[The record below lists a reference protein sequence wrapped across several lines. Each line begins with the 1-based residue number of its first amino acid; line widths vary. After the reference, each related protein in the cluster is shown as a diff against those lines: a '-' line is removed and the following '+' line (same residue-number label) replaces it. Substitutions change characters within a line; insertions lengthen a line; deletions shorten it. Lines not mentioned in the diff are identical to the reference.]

1 LNEPLTTYQ
10 EKGAVQ
16 ALQEV
21 QMNLDRYPI
30 DRLDGIEGRN
40 LLSRSRAAFA
50 AEGVLMLAEFVRV
63 DTLAKIVEEVRP
75 LRLLSYSRPHQA
87 NAYLSP
93 ADEKW
98 PDKHGRNLSTL
109 TNLSV
114 VADDQIPS
122 ASGIRSFYVSPILRE
137 FLAKVLGYPALF
149 PYADSLGSL
158 NINFAG
164 SGQQLG
170 WHFDNS
176 DFAATLLLQVA
187 ERGGAF
193 EYVPHAR
200 TAADPGYAKVAS
212 AIGGDR
218 SIVRVLNQEP
228 GALVL
233 FRGRHA
239 LHRVTVVEGEIP
251 RIIAVLAYDTEPGV
265 QLTEFNRKLLY
276 GRLV

>member
-1 LNEPLTTYQ
+1 MNEPMAKSMLRVPHEPQ
-10 EKGAVQ
+10 I
-16 ALQEV
+16 
-21 QMNLDRYPI
+21 NLERYPI
-30 DRLDGIEGRN
+30 DRLDSLEGEN
-40 LLSRSRAAFA
+40 LLSRSRATFA
-50 AEGVLMLAEFVRV
+50 TEGVLMLAEFIRADALV
-63 DTLAKIVEEVRP
+63 KIVEEVRP
-75 LRLLSYSRPHQA
+75 LQSVSYCRPHQA

-93 ADEKW
+93 ADEEF
-98 PDKHGRNLSTL
+98 PSNHGRNLSTL

-122 ASGIRSFYVSPILRE
+122 ASGIRTLYVSPILRE
-137 FLAKVLGYPALF
+137 FLAKVLGYAALF
-149 PYADSLGSL
+149 PYADRLGSL

-176 DFAATLLLQVA
+176 DFAATVLLQVP
-187 ERGGAF
+187 ERGGTF

-200 TAADPGYAKVAS
+200 TDLDPGFTTVAR
-212 AIGGDR
+212 AIERDR
-218 SIVRVLNQEP
+218 SIVRVLNQDP

-239 LHRVTVVEGEIP
+239 LHRVTAVEGDTP

-265 QLTEFNRKLLY
+265 LLTEFNRKLLY
-276 GRLV
+276 GRLI